1 MAQKKR
7 KKRSEKVR
15 PNTVKH
21 LVMSV
26 RKNKPVDERTKQ
38 GKSIRLIKQAIRSDL
53 DSTARM
59 LLESD
64 VSTSATIQQMALEA
78 AFKDPSKIIN
88 TDGSYHK
95 ALGTWLKFG
104 NLKKSALL
112 ALKKFQ
118 VEEPQKDDNKGLAE
132 MVLEVSEDDVSP

>member
-1 MAQKKR
+1 MVRKKR

-26 RKNKPVDERTKQ
+26 RKNKPIDQRTKA
-38 GKSIRLIKQAIRSDL
+38 GKSIQQIKQAVRLNL
-53 DSTARM
+53 DEAARA

-64 VSTSATIQQMALEA
+64 IANSATIQAMALEVA
-78 AFKDPSKIIN
+78 YRDPSKIIN
-88 TDGSYHK
+88 ADGSYHK
-95 ALGTWLKFG
+95 ALGTWLKFA
-104 NLKKSALL
+104 NVKKSALL

-118 VEEPQKDDNKGLAE
+118 MKEPQEDDNKGLAE
-132 MVLEVSEDDVSP
+132 MVLEVSEEDVLP